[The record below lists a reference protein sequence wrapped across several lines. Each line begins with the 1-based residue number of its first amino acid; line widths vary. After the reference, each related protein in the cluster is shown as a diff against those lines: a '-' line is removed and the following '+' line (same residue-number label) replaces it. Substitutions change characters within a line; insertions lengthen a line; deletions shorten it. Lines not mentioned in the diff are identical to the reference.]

1 MVQRSRGFTLIEL
14 MIVVAIIGIL
24 ASIAIPSFMRFQA
37 RARQSEVST
46 QLKSLFTSMRTQQRK
61 PDDNIHGTGF
71 SPDRGNRYSYH
82 LETGCSVY
90 EERNALDAIVHPRD
104 TCIGVD
110 SARFKDFPPFF
121 EPVLVASPNW
131 DEQGTAHAMGAEAGV
146 YGDQGSWDFVAYGA
160 GDVDDKVL
168 DDTSD
173 SWLISSADALLET
186 VCPDPAGVPESVA
199 AGEPFNVSN
208 DINCP

>member
-46 QLKSLFTSMRTQQRK
+46 QLKSLFTAMRTQQRK

-82 LETGCSVY
+82 LENGCSTY
-90 EERNALDAIVHPRD
+90 EERSTVDIVRHAKD
-104 TCIGVD
+104 TCIGAD
-110 SARFKDFPPFF
+110 ASRFAGFPPFF
-121 EPVLVASPNW
+121 EVVSVANPNW
-131 DEQGTAHAMGAEAGV
+131 DEQGTAHSMGAEAGV
-146 YGDQGSWDFVAYGA
+146 YGEKGSWDFIAYGV
-160 GDVDDKVL
+160 GDVDGQVEDAA
-168 DDTSD
+168 D
-173 SWLISSADALLET
+173 SWLISSADGRLET
-186 VCPDPAGVPESVA
+186 VCPESMGVPENVS

-208 DINCP
+208 DVNCP